1 MTCPGYVKR
10 HCGTFCGLGE
20 HISVTEADLY
30 SVLTEIISDTLDVD
44 DLVLTPDTTAA
55 DVPGWDSLKMV
66 SIIIAVE
73 ARFRVR
79 IRSSEIDTL
88 KTVGDLAGVIRTKVA

>member
-1 MTCPGYVKR
+1 M
-10 HCGTFCGLGE
+10 
-20 HISVTEADLY
+20 IEADVY
-30 SVLTEIISDTLDVD
+30 RVLTEIIGDTLDVD
-44 DLVLTPDTTAA
+44 DLVLTPETMAA

-73 ARFRVR
+73 ARFHIR

-88 KTVGDLAGVIRTKVA
+88 KMVGDLAGVIRTKVA

>member
-1 MTCPGYVKR
+1 MSIKR
-10 HCGTFCGLGE
+10 DRSC
-20 HISVTEADLY
+20 LY

-55 DVPGWDSLKMV
+55 DVPGCDSLKLV

>member
-1 MTCPGYVKR
+1 
-10 HCGTFCGLGE
+10 
-20 HISVTEADLY
+20 
-30 SVLTEIISDTLDVD
+30 VLTEIIGDTLDVD
-44 DLVLTPDTTAA
+44 DLVLTPDTTAT

-66 SIIIAVE
+66 SIIIAIE
-73 ARFRVR
+73 ARFHIR